1 MTALLDRP
9 PPPVPYVAPPVPSR
23 FARWWSGWRVA
34 LRLARRDAWRSK
46 GRSLLVLL
54 LIALP
59 VAGVT
64 AVDVYTRAE
73 RALRTETA
81 YALAQL
87 GPVAD
92 AQVTLTG
99 SSPIAQSPVGWIGDP
114 QSGQAPGPAATA
126 ARVAAALP
134 PGSRLVPRGLPLYAA
149 IEAGEWGVADELQL
163 QDTRDPLVASLW
175 STVEGRLPTATG
187 EVALSTS
194 TARRIRAGVGSSVV
208 VSPLST
214 PRTPVT
220 LTVTGVVADRGNR
233 GGVALP
239 GAVRTDGTPPDT
251 YLVDAPRDLTWADV
265 RAVNAVGAAV
275 ISRSVLAA
283 PPAFCAV
290 SQFCLDDRPLASSDG
305 PYDPDAIQRATDL
318 AQRYA
323 AIVGVVTVLVILQIA
338 LLAGPAFAVQLRR
351 RQRELGLIGA
361 SGGDA
366 LALRRTVLASGVVL
380 GTLGAALGVVVGWSA
395 VWLLGGA
402 LSFQPLADATG
413 SSLGVPGLPVEV
425 LGIAAVG
432 VIAAIAAALVPA
444 EAAGRG
450 DVIDTLKGRRPLP
463 PVRTRAPLLG
473 VVLGAVGL
481 LVMAYG
487 TSIPDGIVLG
497 IGVATAELGLVVLM
511 PFLVSRGA
519 LVARWLPLT
528 SRLAVRDAG
537 RHRMRTTAAACAIA
551 AAAAAAVAVSA
562 WASSYQ
568 LTSQASDVTYVEGTL
583 PLMIGDTY
591 DENGTMTVRG
601 ATTVPEVRR
610 VVTETLPGSR
620 TALLTDL
627 TTTAPGSETFGAVY
641 CVAAASAAEPG
652 LSVSSDDRP
661 CQGRAARGGRFG
673 GSVVVLDDPEQLGTL
688 LGPLAPLD
696 EARRTLAEGGAVVL
710 QPGVVGS
717 DGKAALRLV
726 AVDMQTSEEIPSE
739 LRRVPATEVLSGA
752 LPADVIVGPAALEP
766 GAPLAGVVTAGAN
779 STLLVM
785 TDQPDS
791 ADRPTAQDRITLAL
805 SKAGLDNVGYAYL
818 GGDDLPGVVIL
829 AVGAGVT
836 ALLALLA
843 GLMVTGL
850 ALADGR
856 ADLVTLASV
865 GAPPGARRRMAASS
879 AGFVSVL
886 GCVAGAVSGLIGA
899 RVLLPLASD
908 VRSGF
913 VTPWA
918 MLAAVVVGVPL
929 LTAGVAWLTTRSDV
943 PLVRRVED

>member
-1 MTALLDRP
+1 
-9 PPPVPYVAPPVPSR
+9 VG
-23 FARWWSGWRVA
+23 GWRVA
-34 LRLARRDAWRSK
+34 LRLARRDAWRNK

-59 VAGVT
+59 VAAVT
-64 AVDVYTRAE
+64 AVDVYARAE
-73 RALRTETA
+73 RALRTETT

-99 SSPIAQSPVGWIGDP
+99 SSPITQAPVGWIGDP
-114 QSGQAPGPAATA
+114 ASGPPAT
-126 ARVAAALP
+126 VAAVEKALP
-134 PGSRLVPRGLPLYAA
+134 PGSRLVARGLPLYAA
-149 IEAGEWGVADELQL
+149 IESGDWGVAEELQI
-163 QDTRDPLVASLW
+163 QDTRDPLIAGLW
-175 STVEGRLPTATG
+175 TTVEGRLPTARG
-187 EVALSTS
+187 EMALSDA

-208 VSPLST
+208 VTPLSA

-220 LTVTGVVADRGNR
+220 LTVTGLVADRGTR

-239 GAVRTDGTPPDT
+239 GSVGTDSTPADV
-251 YLVDAPRDLTWADV
+251 YLVDAPRDLSWADV

-283 PPAFCAV
+283 PPTFCGA
-290 SQFCLDDRPLASSDG
+290 SQLCLDDRAVAQAPE
-305 PYDPDAIQRATDL
+305 DPDAIQRATDL

-323 AIVGVVTVLVILQIA
+323 AIVGVVSVLVILQIA

-366 LALRRTVLASGVVL
+366 LSLRRTVLASGVVL
-380 GTLGAALGVVVGWSA
+380 GAAGAALGVAVGWSA

-402 LSFQPLADATG
+402 LSFAPLADAMG
-413 SSLGVPGLPVEV
+413 ADLGVPNLPVEV
-425 LGIAAVG
+425 IGVAAVG
-432 VIAAIAAALVPA
+432 VVAAIAAALIPA

-450 DVIDTLKGRRPLP
+450 DVIDTLKGRRALP
-463 PVRTRAPLLG
+463 PVRTRVPVLG
-473 VVLGAVGL
+473 LVLGALGV
-481 LVMAYG
+481 LVMTYG
-487 TSIPDGIVLG
+487 ATIPDGVVLG
-497 IGVATAELGLVVLM
+497 IGVATAEIGLVLLM

-519 LVARWLPLT
+519 LVARWLPLAP
-528 SRLAVRDAG
+528 RLAVRDAG

-562 WASSYQ
+562 WASSYA
-568 LTSQASDVTYVEGTL
+568 LTSQASDVTYVEGVL
-583 PLMIGDTY
+583 PLMVGDTY
-591 DENGTMTVRG
+591 DENGTIITRG
-601 ATTVPEVRR
+601 ASTVPALRR
-610 VVTETLPGSR
+610 VVDDTLPGAR

-627 TTTAPGSETFGAVY
+627 TSTGPGSETFGALY
-641 CVAAASAAEPG
+641 CVSAASAAAATGP
-652 LSVSSDDRP
+652 SVSADDRP
-661 CQGRAARGGRFG
+661 CEGRMARGGRFG
-673 GSVVVLDDPEQLGTL
+673 GSVVVLDDPAAVETL

-696 EARRTLAEGGAVVL
+696 EARRTLEQGGAIVL
-710 QPGVVGS
+710 QPGVVGA
-717 DGKAALRLV
+717 DGRAALRPI
-726 AVDMQTSEEIPSE
+726 AVDQQTSEEVPAE
-739 LRRVPATEVLSGA
+739 LLRIPATEVLAGA
-752 LPADVIVGPAALEP
+752 LPADVIVGPAALAR
-766 GAPLAGVVTAGAN
+766 GGPLAGAVARASS
-779 STLLVM
+779 STMLVLPAQA
-785 TDQPDS
+785 DAP
-791 ADRPTAQDRITLAL
+791 DRPTAQDRLTLAL

-818 GGDDLPGVVIL
+818 GGGDLPGVVIL

-865 GAPPGARRRMAASS
+865 GAPPGSRRRMAASS

-886 GCVAGAVSGLIGA
+886 GCATGAVSGLIGA
-899 RVLLPLASD
+899 RVLLPLASELQG
-908 VRSGF
+908 RF

-929 LTAGVAWLTTRSDV
+929 LTAGVAWLTTRSTV

>member
-1 MTALLDRP
+1 
-9 PPPVPYVAPPVPSR
+9 
-23 FARWWSGWRVA
+23 VA
-34 LRLARRDAWRSK
+34 LRLARRDAWRTK

-59 VAGVT
+59 VAAVT
-64 AVDVYTRAE
+64 AVDVYARAE
-73 RALRTETA
+73 RALRSETA

-87 GPVAD
+87 GPAAD

-99 SSPIAQSPVGWIGDP
+99 SSPIAQAPVGWPGDP
-114 QSGQAPGPAATA
+114 ATGPAAT
-126 ARVAAALP
+126 VAAVEKALP
-134 PGSRLVPRGLPLYAA
+134 PGSRLVSRGVPLYAA
-149 IEAGEWGVADELQL
+149 IESGEWGVAEELQL
-163 QDTRDPLVASLW
+163 QDTRDPLVAGLW
-175 STVEGRLPTATG
+175 TTVEGRLPASDR

-208 VSPLST
+208 VTPLSA

-220 LTVTGVVADRGNR
+220 LTVTGLVVDRGTR

-239 GAVRTDGTPPDT
+239 GAVRTDGTSADT
-251 YLVDAPRDLTWADV
+251 FLVDAPRDLTWSDV
-265 RAVNAVGAAV
+265 RAVNAVGGAV
-275 ISRSVLAA
+275 ISRAVLGS
-283 PPAFCAV
+283 PPAFCAP
-290 SQFCLDDRPLASSDG
+290 SQICLDDRPLASADG
-305 PYDPDAIQRATDL
+305 PSDPDAIQRATDL

-366 LALRRTVLASGVVL
+366 LSLRRTVLASGVVL
-380 GTLGAALGVVVGWSA
+380 GVAGAALGVAVGWGA

-402 LSFQPLADATG
+402 LAFAPLADAMG
-413 SSLGVPGLPVEV
+413 SELGVPGLPVEV
-425 LGIAAVG
+425 IGVAAVG
-432 VIAAIAAALVPA
+432 VVAAIAAALVPA

-473 VVLGAVGL
+473 LVLGAVGL
-481 LVMAYG
+481 LAMAYG
-487 TSIPDGIVLG
+487 TTIPDGIVVGL
-497 IGVATAELGLVVLM
+497 GVATAELGLVVLM

-519 LVARWLPLT
+519 LVARWLPLAP
-528 SRLAVRDAG
+528 RLAVRDAG

-562 WASSYQ
+562 YAASYE
-568 LTSQASDVTYVEGTL
+568 LTSQASDVTYVEGAL

-591 DENGTMTVRG
+591 DENGSVTVRG
-601 ATTVPEVRR
+601 ATTVPAVRR
-610 VVTETLPGSR
+610 TVADTLPGSR

-627 TTTAPGSETFGAVY
+627 TSTGPGAETFGALY
-641 CVAAASAAEPG
+641 CVSAASAVDRTGPT
-652 LSVSSDDRP
+652 VSADDRP
-661 CQGRAARGGRFG
+661 CEGRAARGGRFG
-673 GSVVVLDDPEQLGTL
+673 GSVVVLDDPAELETV
-688 LGPLAPLD
+688 LGPLAPID
-696 EARRTLAEGGAVVL
+696 EARRTLEAGGAVVL
-710 QPGVVGS
+710 QPGVVGP
-717 DGKAALRLV
+717 DGRAALRPV
-726 AVDMQTSEEIPSE
+726 AVDMDDATE
-739 LRRVPATEVLSGA
+739 LPTTLLRVPALEVLSGA
-752 LPADVIVGPAALEP
+752 VPADVIVGPAALSTE
-766 GAPLAGVVTAGAN
+766 PLAGAVVRGTT
-779 STLLVM
+779 SFLLVEPA
-785 TDQPDS
+785 QRDS
-791 ADRPTAQDRITLAL
+791 ADRPTAQDRLTLSL
-805 SKAGLDNVGYAYL
+805 SKAGLDNVGLAYL
-818 GGDDLPGVVIL
+818 GGGELPGVVIL

-865 GAPPGARRRMAASS
+865 GAPPGARRRMAAST
-879 AGFVSVL
+879 AGFVSIL
-886 GCVAGAVSGLIGA
+886 GCAAGAMSGLIGA
-899 RVLLPLASD
+899 RVLLPLASELQG
-908 VRSGF
+908 RF
-913 VTPWA
+913 VVPWA

>member
-1 MTALLDRP
+1 VTALLDKP
-9 PPPVPYVAPPVPSR
+9 AAPTPYVAPPIPSR

-46 GRSLLVLL
+46 SRSLLVLL
-54 LIALP
+54 LVALP
-59 VAGVT
+59 VAGVV

-81 YALAQL
+81 YALAQV
-87 GPVAD
+87 GPTAD
-92 AQVTLTG
+92 AQVVLTG
-99 SSPIAQSPVGWIGDP
+99 ASPVTQAPVGWVGDP
-114 QSGQAPGPAATA
+114 GGGPPATLAA
-126 ARVAAALP
+126 VEAALP
-134 PGSRLVPRGLPLYAA
+134 PGSRLVSRGLPLYAA
-149 IEAGEWGVADELQL
+149 IEAGEWGVADELQQ
-163 QDTRDPLVASLW
+163 QDTRDPMVADLW
-175 STVEGRLPTATG
+175 STIQGRLPVTDG
-187 EVALSTS
+187 EVALTTS

-208 VSPLST
+208 VTPLSA

-220 LTVTGVVADRGNR
+220 LAVSGLVADRGDR
-233 GGVALP
+233 GGVMLP
-239 GAVRTDGTPPDT
+239 GAVRADGVASDT

-265 RAVNAVGAAV
+265 RAVNAVGGIV
-275 ISRSVLAA
+275 ISRS
-283 PPAFCAV
+283 
-290 SQFCLDDRPLASSDG
+290 CLDDRPLAASDT
-305 PYDPDAIQRATDL
+305 PDDPDALQRATDL

-323 AIVGVVTVLVILQIA
+323 AIVGVVTVLVVLQIA

-380 GTLGAALGVVVGWSA
+380 GTLGAALGVLVGWSA

-402 LSFQPLADATG
+402 LAFRPLADLVG

-425 LGIAAVG
+425 LGVAAVG

-473 VVLGAVGL
+473 LVLGGVGL
-481 LVMAYG
+481 LVMSYG
-487 TSIPDGIVLG
+487 TTIPDGIVLG
-497 IGVATAELGLVVLM
+497 IGVATAEIGLVVLM

-519 LVARWLPLT
+519 LVARWLPLS

-568 LTSQASDVTYVEGTL
+568 LTSQAADVTYVEGTL
-583 PLMIGDTY
+583 PLIVGDTY
-591 DENGTMTVRG
+591 DENGIITVRG
-601 ATTVPEVRR
+601 STTEPEVRR
-610 VVTETLPGSR
+610 VVAETLPGSR

-627 TTTAPGSETFGAVY
+627 TTTGPGSETYGAVY
-641 CVAAASAAEPG
+641 CVAAASATAVPAP
-652 LSVSSDDRP
+652 SVSSDDRP
-661 CQGRAARGGRFG
+661 CVGRLARGGRFG
-673 GSVVVLDDPEQLGTL
+673 GSVVVLDDPDQLGTV

-696 EARRTLAEGGAVVL
+696 EARRTLAEGGAVAL

-726 AVDMQTSEEIPSE
+726 AIDMQTSEEIPSE
-739 LRRVPATEVLSGA
+739 LLRVPAIEVLSGA

-766 GAPLAGVVTAGAN
+766 GRPLAGLLTPGAT
-779 STLLVM
+779 STLLVL

-791 ADRPTAQDRITLAL
+791 ADRPTAQDRVTLAL
-805 SKAGLDNVGYAYL
+805 SKAGLDNVGLAYL
-818 GGDDLPGVVIL
+818 GGDELPGVVIL

-879 AGFVSVL
+879 AGFVSVV
-886 GCVAGAVSGLIGA
+886 GCAAGAVSGLMGA
-899 RVLLPLASD
+899 RVLLPLASELQG
-908 VRSGF
+908 RF

-929 LTAGVAWLTTRSDV
+929 LTAGVAWLTTRADV
-943 PLVRRVED
+943 PLVRRVAD